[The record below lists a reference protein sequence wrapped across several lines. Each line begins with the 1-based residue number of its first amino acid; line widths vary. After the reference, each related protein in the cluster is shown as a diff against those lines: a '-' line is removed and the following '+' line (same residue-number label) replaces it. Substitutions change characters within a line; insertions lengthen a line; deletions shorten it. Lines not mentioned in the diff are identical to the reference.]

1 MFGANPIEPPTDIAP
16 DPETAKAFRVTLMTV
31 FRWSKNPKMKAAG
44 WPDAVQINGRNYRS
58 RRALD
63 AFKEGLFRQALK
75 ARGGAAAM
83 AEKGASRD

>member
-1 MFGANPIEPPTDIAP
+1 
-16 DPETAKAFRVTLMTV
+16 
-31 FRWSKNPKMKAAG
+31 MKAAG